1 MGDTHN
7 EQERSTPG
15 RPDQSRPRRTH
26 HQRSMPSCRNSLRT
40 SIPASRMRP
49 LTRRPS
55 GGVPRAIWLG
65 SSAAATPASSPLTIP
80 PASARGGCNLL
91 AARRGAPMPAAASN
105 STNCSMAAYGP
116 SLRGGCSPR
125 SPRQAPRS
133 SSRPAR
139 RRTPRARGAAPAF
152 RALPLLRRPAPRRE
166 SSAPPAPVA
175 PPRRVVPRFP
185 LPPIRGAN
193 RFRCRDGPGPLSPSG
208 GGDIFM
214 EQLP

>member
-139 RRTPRARGAAPAF
+139 RRTPRARRRSGVPRAAAPETPGASQGVF
-152 RALPLLRRPAPRRE
+152 RSARARRA
-166 SSAPPAPVA
+166 S
-175 PPRRVVPRFP
+175 PPRRPSLPAATHPWRKPFP
-185 LPPIRGAN
+185 LSRRARTLIAIRRG
-193 RFRCRDGPGPLSPSG
+193 
-208 GGDIFM
+208 
-214 EQLP
+214 